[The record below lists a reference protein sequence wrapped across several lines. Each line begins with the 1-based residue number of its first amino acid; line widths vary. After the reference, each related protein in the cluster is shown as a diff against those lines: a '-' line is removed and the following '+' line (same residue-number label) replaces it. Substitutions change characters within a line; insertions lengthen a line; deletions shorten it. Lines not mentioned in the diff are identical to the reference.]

1 MPRLPASNLNSA
13 DWNSITPMSAHTKSA
28 HATIGM
34 IGLGLMGSALSAR
47 LIDAGNAVIGFDID
61 TERCEALKA
70 QGVELAA
77 SAGELAGH
85 CQTIVVAVY
94 SAGQV
99 EALIAELARGE
110 KRARNV
116 LICTTTCT
124 PDEVVRIAKQADDTG
139 LSFVEAPISGTSAEV
154 RNGSAMALIAG
165 PEETIE
171 TIDAILD
178 ILCPPRVNVGRI
190 GDASRTKLAINLIL
204 QNNRAALAEGIAF
217 AEGLGLDPA
226 VFLATARKSAA
237 CSRVMDTKGDKMLKR
252 DFTPQS
258 HISQTLKDAELILAE
273 AERHGLSLPMT
284 STQAALLRTAIAL
297 EGPDSDSAAVIEA
310 VRPSKAKVEDPK

>member
-1 MPRLPASNLNSA
+1 MPRLPASSPSSA
-13 DWNSITPMSAHTKSA
+13 GWNMSAHA
-28 HATIGM
+28 PIGM
-34 IGLGLMGSALSAR
+34 IGLGLMGAALSAR

-61 TERCEALKA
+61 IERCKALKA
-70 QGVELAA
+70 QGGGLAA
-77 SAGELAGH
+77 SAEELASH
-85 CQTIVVAVY
+85 CRTIVVAVY

-99 EALIAELARGE
+99 EALLAELARGE
-110 KRARNV
+110 KPSPNI
-116 LICTTTCT
+116 LICITTCT
-124 PDEVVRIAKQADDTG
+124 PDEVVRIAKQADDAG

-154 RNGSAMALIAG
+154 RNGSAMALVAG
-165 PEETIE
+165 PQETIR
-171 TIDAILD
+171 TIDAVLD
-178 ILCPPRVNVGRI
+178 ILCPQRVNAGQI

-217 AEGLGLDPA
+217 AEVLGMDPT

-237 CSRVMDTKGDKMLKR
+237 YSRVMDTKGDKMLKR

-273 AERHGLSLPMT
+273 AKRCGLSLPMT

-310 VRPSKAKVEDPK
+310 VRPSKARTEDPK